1 MEPIGIRVN
10 LKNYSSLETSNELTF
25 IEETGT
31 KIEIKKCSKRADAKK
46 HKKIILENL
55 KFPPIYLIR
64 DVAPLLTDVTNL

>member
-31 KIEIKKCSKRADAKK
+31 KIDFKKCSKRADAKK
-46 HKKIILENL
+46 TRKIISENL
-55 KFPPIYLIR
+55 KLPPIYLIR
-64 DVAPLLTDVTNL
+64 